1 MQFETLTEDN
11 FILYAAKCYDNPNC
25 HNINEFYDDLNKF
38 EYLKKLF
45 YRYRVD
51 GVLKE
56 RLITNHIIVLQNVF
70 GVPEISNMLFLKL
83 SEYRKELKPFLV
95 LLNIMPDYININYN
109 KILASDIP
117 MDSFIVEKL
126 RKI

>member
-1 MQFETLTEDN
+1 
-11 FILYAAKCYDNPNC
+11 
-25 HNINEFYDDLNKF
+25 
-38 EYLKKLF
+38 
-45 YRYRVD
+45 
-51 GVLKE
+51 
-56 RLITNHIIVLQNVF
+56 
-70 GVPEISNMLFLKL
+70 MLFLKL

>member
-1 MQFETLTEDN
+1 MQCETLTEDN

-38 EYLKKLF
+38 KYLKKLF

-70 GVPEISNMLFLKL
+70 GVP
-83 SEYRKELKPFLV
+83 
-95 LLNIMPDYININYN
+95 
-109 KILASDIP
+109 
-117 MDSFIVEKL
+117 
-126 RKI
+126 

>member
-38 EYLKKLF
+38 KYLKKLF

>member
-38 EYLKKLF
+38 KYLKKLF

-95 LLNIMPDYININYN
+95 LLNIMPDYVNINYN